1 MVTRRELPDG
11 EAPELIPYRTMKAQH
26 SHLGGGVF
34 VAEGDKLVHRLIDS
48 SLGLRSVL
56 APVDRVDALEARL
69 RATCRTVD
77 LFVAPRSVLEGFTG
91 FPIYQG
97 ILALGEVPRP
107 DSLQDLLAG
116 PGPVLL
122 SAMDGLTSGENV
134 GAVIRNASAFGARG
148 LIIGPTSAHPYLRR
162 SVRSSMGMVFHQPYV
177 LAASLPES
185 LRQLRSAGVTVVA
198 AHPGASACSVHRL
211 PAHRPLCVVLGAEG
225 EGISPEVLDVC
236 EVSASIAMESGV
248 DSINVAA
255 ASAVFFSEIRRLR
268 AEALAGTAGM
278 AGADCRVST
287 HGGVGGV
294 DSIG

>member
-1 MVTRRELPDG
+1 MVTRRELPDAA
-11 EAPELIPYRTMKAQH
+11 APELIPYRTMKAQH

-34 VAEGDKLVHRLIDS
+34 VAEGDKVVHRLIES
-48 SLGLRSVL
+48 RLGLRSVL
-56 APVDRVDALEARL
+56 APPAEADALEARL
-69 RATCRTVD
+69 RAAGRTAD
-77 LFVAPRSVLEGFTG
+77 LFVAPRAVLEGFTG

-107 DSLQDLLAG
+107 DSLHDLLSG
-116 PGPVLL
+116 PGPALL
-122 SAMDGLTSGENV
+122 TAMDGLTSGENV

-162 SVRSSMGMVFHQPYV
+162 SVRSSMGTVFGQPYV

-185 LRQLRSAGVTVVA
+185 LRQLRALGVTVVA

-211 PAHRPLCVVLGAEG
+211 PAHQPLCVVLGAEG

-236 EVSASIAMESGV
+236 DVSASIAMESGV
-248 DSINVAA
+248 DSLNVAA

-268 AEALAGTAGM
+268 GSPQT
-278 AGADCRVST
+278 
-287 HGGVGGV
+287 
-294 DSIG
+294 

>member
-34 VAEGDKLVHRLIDS
+34 VAEGDKLVHRLIES
-48 SLGLRSVL
+48 RLGLRSVL
-56 APVDRVDALEARL
+56 APPAEADALEARL
-69 RATCRTVD
+69 RAAGRTAN
-77 LFVAPRSVLEGFTG
+77 LFVAPRAVLEGFTG

-107 DSLQDLLAG
+107 DSLQDLLSG
-116 PGPVLL
+116 PGPALL
-122 SAMDGLTSGENV
+122 TAMDGLTSGENV

-162 SVRSSMGMVFHQPYV
+162 SVRSSMGTVFGQPYV

-185 LRQLRSAGVTVVA
+185 LRQLRALGVTVVA
-198 AHPGASACSVHRL
+198 AHPGALACSVHRL
-211 PAHRPLCVVLGAEG
+211 PVDRPLCVVLGAEG
-225 EGISPEVLDVC
+225 EGISSEVLAVC
-236 EVSASIAMESGV
+236 DVSASIAMESGV
-248 DSINVAA
+248 DSLNVAA

-268 AEALAGTAGM
+268 GSPQA
-278 AGADCRVST
+278 
-287 HGGVGGV
+287 
-294 DSIG
+294 